1 MLDFTKDELNGKPVF
16 ELYHPT
22 SLQKARAVFSR
33 YLEGHPIRDEDLVM
47 MRRDGA
53 PIPIRLT
60 TTQVRDARGK
70 LIGSRSMAVEIT
82 DRHKAEQEIGASFL
96 EVIANNPSIFA
107 NEAATADRARTGETV
122 RDGQNDAAQL
132 EILTE
137 REKVVLALLASG
149 ATNADIG
156 AKLNVSEGTVRRHVS
171 DTFSKLELRNRAE
184 AAAFAV
190 RAGLAD

>member
-60 TTQVRDARGK
+60 TTQVRDARGN

-171 DTFSKLELRNRAE
+171 NTFSKLELRNRAE